1 MKDKKNIK
9 PAKEAANR
17 NAVQTRSQNSFI
29 LESKGPWLLPAIA
42 ILLTLIG
49 YLPALDADFVNWDDQ
64 DYASNNPLIHNFSDF
79 LKFFTTPVQGNYHP
93 LTMITLAF
101 NYAISGLNPFS
112 YHLLNILF
120 HLANVFL
127 VYQFILR
134 LVPGRLFIAFS
145 VALLFGVHPMHVESV
160 AWVSERKDVLYTF
173 FFLLGFINYLKYL
186 DQHSRKHYVYCF
198 LFFCLSILS
207 KPAAI
212 IFPAVLLTLDFYRNR
227 KFDFAI
233 IKDKIPFGIIAAFF
247 LYLTLHAQ
255 TSAGATPTSEFYGWD
270 KRIFFPFY
278 GYMMYIYKMFFPV
291 NLTAFYP
298 LPPIN
303 ESLKPAFY
311 LAPFVFAW
319 TALWS
324 LRTWKKD
331 RAVAF
336 GFSFYLVNLFLVLQ
350 LFLVG
355 SAIIAERY
363 TYVPYIGLFFVCSW
377 SLENFWGENK
387 NRIYGIVLAAGIICT
402 GLTFKHATSWQN
414 TGSLWDNAIRS
425 YPGAKA
431 YTNRAYLYQQQGQ
444 LEKALQHYQLSL
456 KYNVIDAEV
465 YYNMGVIYYN
475 TNRDS
480 LALVSYGTALQYK
493 PSYAEAFN
501 GRGSVYARMGNSQKA
516 YDDFNKCLSLDP
528 NYALAY
534 KNRASSYFLENKYDS
549 AIADYKRYIKLN
561 KSDVEGVSNLCV
573 VYLNK
578 GDNEEA
584 IKVCDQA
591 IQQDPK
597 FAKAYTNAGAA
608 YINLNNFPKAIEYLS
623 KSFQLDSL
631 SEENLK
637 FLSLAYLKN
646 GDSTKAYSIFEYA
659 QRVKGIK

>member
-1 MKDKKNIK
+1 MKEEKKTKTKQTK
-9 PAKEAANR
+9 PVAQNELVRGATSFFESR
-17 NAVQTRSQNSFI
+17 IQITR
-29 LESKGPWLLPAIA
+29 LLPALAIA
-42 ILLTLIG
+42 LTFIG
-49 YLPALDADFVNWDDQ
+49 YIPSLSAEFVNWDDQ
-64 DYASNNPLIHNFSDF
+64 DYASNNPLIHNFSNF

-93 LTMITLAF
+93 LTMISLAF

-112 YHLLNILF
+112 YHLVNVLF

-127 VYQFILR
+127 VFKFINGL
-134 LVPGRLFIAFS
+134 LPGKIFIAFS
-145 VALLFGVHPMHVESV
+145 VALFFGVHPMHVESV

-173 FFLLGFINYLKYL
+173 FFLLGFIQYLKYIDL
-186 DQHSRKHYVYCF
+186 NSKRNYWYCF
-198 LFFCLSILS
+198 LFFCLSIMS

-212 IFPAVLLTLDFYRNR
+212 IFPAVLFTLDFYRNR
-227 KFDFAI
+227 PFSFSI
-233 IKDKIPFGIIAAFF
+233 IKDKIPFGLIAAFF

-255 TSAGATPTSEFYGWD
+255 TSAGATPTSEFYTWD
-270 KRIFFPFY
+270 TRIFFPFY
-278 GYMMYIYKMFFPV
+278 GYMMYIYKMFLPIG
-291 NLTAFYP
+291 LTAFYP

-303 ESLKPAFY
+303 EGLKTAYYIGPI
-311 LAPFVFAW
+311 VF
-319 TALWS
+319 LLSSYWS
-324 LRTWKKD
+324 YKTWKQN
-331 RAVAF
+331 REVTF
-336 GFSFYLVNLFLVLQ
+336 GFAFYLVNLFLVLQ

-363 TYVPYIGLFFVCSW
+363 TYVPYIGLFFVFSW
-377 SLENFWGENK
+377 CLEKMLSQKK
-387 NRIYGIVLAAGIICT
+387 NLAYGLVIGAGLICT
-402 GLTFKHATSWQN
+402 GLTYKHATTWQN

-444 LEKALQHYQLSL
+444 LEKALQHYQTSL

-465 YYNMGVIYYN
+465 YYNMGVIYFN
-475 TNRDS
+475 LNKDS
-480 LALVSYGTALQYK
+480 FALTSYGTALQYK
-493 PSYAEAFN
+493 PEYEEAFN
-501 GRGSVYARMGNSQKA
+501 GRGSVYARMGQHEKA
-516 YDDFNKCLSLDP
+516 YADFNKCLSLDP

-534 KNRASSYFLENKYDS
+534 KNRASSYFIENKYDS
-549 AIADYKRYIKLN
+549 AIVDYKRYIALN

-584 IKVCDQA
+584 IKICDQA

-623 KSFQLDSL
+623 KSFTLDSI

-646 GDSTKAYSIFEYA
+646 GDTTKAYSIFEYA
-659 QRVKGIK
+659 QKLKAR